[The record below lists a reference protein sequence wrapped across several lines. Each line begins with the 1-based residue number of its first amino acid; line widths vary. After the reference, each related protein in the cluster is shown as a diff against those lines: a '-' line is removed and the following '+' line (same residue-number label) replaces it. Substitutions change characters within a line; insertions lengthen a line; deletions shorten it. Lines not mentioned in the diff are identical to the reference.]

1 MKSLSNL
8 RQDLPAGIVVFFVA
22 VPLCLGI
29 ALASGAPPF
38 SGLVAGIV
46 GGIVVGILS
55 GSPLGVSGPAAGLA
69 VIVLR
74 AIEQLGFEPFLAAV
88 VLAGLLQVGMG
99 LARAGVLAYFFPSS
113 VIKGMLSGIGV
124 LIILK
129 QIPHALGHDT
139 DAEGDMSY
147 EQVDGDTTLGALG
160 HMFEDFTPAAMLV
173 SGVALAILIL
183 WDRVLTKRGGLFKM
197 LQGPL
202 VAVVFGIAYQALT
215 SRFAPDWALSLE
227 HLVQV
232 QVIGSLSEV
241 GSLLVHPDWSA
252 FGSHAVWVTA
262 ITIAV
267 VASLETLLCVD
278 ATDRMDPEKRKT
290 PTNRELLA
298 QGVGNMTS
306 GLLGGLPVTQVI
318 VRSSA
323 NIQSGGKSKTSAIL
337 HGFLILLFVLVLPQV
352 LNLVPLAALAA
363 VLLVVGYKLAK
374 PALIKEQW
382 AAGWS
387 QFIPFT
393 VTVLGIVFTDL
404 LTGIGLG
411 LGVALF
417 VLLRAHFLNSHLL
430 HQTEEGEYQLTL
442 AEEVSFLNKGALAGE
457 LERLPSG
464 SRIVVDL
471 RKVVHMDHDVKEVL
485 DEFTAGAAARSITI
499 ERHDPVPGPQPVT
512 AQAS

>member
-1 MKSLSNL
+1 
-8 RQDLPAGIVVFFVA
+8 
-22 VPLCLGI
+22 
-29 ALASGAPPF
+29 
-38 SGLVAGIV
+38 
-46 GGIVVGILS
+46 
-55 GSPLGVSGPAAGLA
+55 
-69 VIVLR
+69 
-74 AIEQLGFEPFLAAV
+74 
-88 VLAGLLQVGMG
+88 
-99 LARAGVLAYFFPSS
+99 
-113 VIKGMLSGIGV
+113 
-124 LIILK
+124 
-129 QIPHALGHDT
+129 
-139 DAEGDMSY
+139 
-147 EQVDGDTTLGALG
+147 
-160 HMFEDFTPAAMLV
+160 
-173 SGVALAILIL
+173 
-183 WDRVLTKRGGLFKM
+183 
-197 LQGPL
+197 
-202 VAVVFGIAYQALT
+202 
-215 SRFAPDWALSLE
+215 
-227 HLVQV
+227 
-232 QVIGSLSEV
+232 
-241 GSLLVHPDWSA
+241 
-252 FGSHAVWVTA
+252 
-262 ITIAV
+262 
-267 VASLETLLCVD
+267 
-278 ATDRMDPEKRKT
+278 
-290 PTNRELLA
+290 
-298 QGVGNMTS
+298 
-306 GLLGGLPVTQVI
+306 
-318 VRSSA
+318 
-323 NIQSGGKSKTSAIL
+323 
-337 HGFLILLFVLVLPQV
+337 LILLFVLVLPQV